1 MDTVPDLRSPAAES
15 LTDMTRQSRTRRRKG
30 VRVEL
35 TERDHEVLLAL
46 ARFRL
51 ARTSQLNRYAF
62 AGIRRDT
69 AACRLR
75 RLFDS
80 RHIAVVRSRPLTEN
94 LYRVGPVGRQ
104 VLQAEEVKLGP
115 APRGGIEHHL
125 GIVECWTRLAAEPG
139 IELARCLPDWE
150 LREELGLGELAVIP
164 DLFTLVRVQGQ
175 LVPVAIEVDCGTES
189 GSVLRSKAERYA
201 ALWGRSPGLFGW
213 ERFAVLI
220 VLHDPRRRVLANS
233 ALKKVWVLPA
243 AITTSFE
250 SVMSALLPLLPQLQ
264 TPLGASPYRQGI
276 HQGDVPESRSE

>member
-1 MDTVPDLRSPAAES
+1 MI
-15 LTDMTRQSRTRRRKG
+15 RQSRTRRRKG
-30 VRVEL
+30 IRVEL
-35 TERDHEVLLAL
+35 TDRDRDVLLAL

-51 ARTSQLNRYAF
+51 ARSSQLYRYAF

-69 AACRLR
+69 ATCRLR

-80 RHIAVVRSRPLTEN
+80 RHVSVVPSGPLTEN
-94 LYRVGPVGRQ
+94 VYRLGPIGRQ
-104 VLQAEEVKLGP
+104 VLQAEGVGLRP
-115 APRGGIEHHL
+115 TPRGGIEHHL
-125 GIVECWTRLAAEPG
+125 AIVESWTRLGAEPG

-164 DLFTLVRVQGQ
+164 DLFALVRLEGQ
-175 LVPVAIEVDCGTES
+175 LIPVAIEVDCGTES

-220 VLHDPRRRVLANS
+220 VLHDPRRRALATD

-243 AITTSFE
+243 AITTSLE
-250 SVMSALLPLLPQLQ
+250 SVISALLPLLPQLQ
-264 TPLGASPYRQGI
+264 PPLSESPYRQGTQ
-276 HQGDVPESRSE
+276 QGDVPSERSAD